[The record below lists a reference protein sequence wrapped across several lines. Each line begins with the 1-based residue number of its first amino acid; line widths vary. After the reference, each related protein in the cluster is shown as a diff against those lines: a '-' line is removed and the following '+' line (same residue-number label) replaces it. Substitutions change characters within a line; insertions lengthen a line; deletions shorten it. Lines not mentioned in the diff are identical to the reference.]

1 MSYRLRVNNQ
11 FLDLFPNQEISIGAD
26 YYDTTS
32 VDAIKIPFTFNTTVP
47 YTSKNI
53 NVLGYDSTSSYS
65 GIPLTEYSYEV
76 YSDSTLLSS
85 GKARILSVIINS
97 LEPVFELELKD
108 KVSEFS
114 TSLRDLKFEDI
125 YNDSFSTQVRTLS
138 TYLTSNE
145 GYNQRD
151 IEIPFIDVDNIQKT
165 TGYESR
171 QFTSWG
177 TSGKKFGLF
186 PALRVVN
193 FIDRVFSATGIS
205 YTSKF
210 VSGTSTFDASDLYI
224 LYPTYLSAEPES
236 KRESY
241 LFPFPYNVQAN
252 IDQTLFYGDIT
263 TDINGSTYN
272 GNVIPVENYKL
283 TLKDSYEPFGP
294 TNYAVSEAIISR
306 DYGDQLRTSSGVTDF
321 GDEEIGYISYGSSF
335 DATIVFNSGN
345 VSVSGLKTCLLTTE
359 AEYQDKILPHLITG
373 IDTSNATLVP
383 YVLIYESFQTASA
396 PTYKIP
402 IVDANGNKINLSVS
416 SVSENTGIDVHV
428 PGTIQPTGTIN
439 FSDFSGR
446 LDPDAEYTIN
456 GGSTYSYAIG
466 VYIDSGYITAT
477 TYMVAEVL
485 VGVTTTIRIVNQ
497 TQNVQLTQADI
508 AKQRTF
514 GYDWSLLGLKVDNAG
529 NLAAT
534 IPTDNFQFKR
544 SLMNNTSIS
553 VYNLFVD
560 IVKRFGLSLV
570 YDYQS
575 GNVILD
581 NLKDVR
587 LSTSSF
593 DSYMDTLKPYE
604 VSAGVKP
611 PKTLKLLNKENNGFY
626 DKFENGLPVGSFD
639 GVFNENGI
647 GEQSVEFIT
656 SLINPINK
664 TVCLDVFETDPI
676 LLNSGL
682 VSVNEIGDIKNEIP
696 DYDKIGLRIFHLKD
710 PDNSTTIRY
719 PVFREYNDY
728 GQKIRQVV
736 YKAFGPVKLQ
746 GYPIVSSTGNKK
758 DLRFAFANGD
768 LGEAYNYL
776 ITTERFIANEK
787 NKMSFYAAIPE
798 SVFQN
803 GDIYK
808 KKFRF
813 DKTSELF
820 IVNTLNDAKFYDG
833 YVYGKFEIIFVD

>member
-53 NVLGYDSTSSYS
+53 NVLGYDATSSYS

-76 YSDSTLLSS
+76 YNESTLLSS

-97 LEPVFELELKD
+97 VEPIFELELKD

-114 TSLRDLKFEDI
+114 RLLRDLKFEDI

-151 IEIPFIDVDNIQKT
+151 IEIPFIDVDNVQKT
-165 TGYESR
+165 SGYESR

-186 PALRVVN
+186 PALRVVD
-193 FIDRVFSATGIS
+193 FIDRVFSATGVS
-205 YTSKF
+205 YTSNF
-210 VSGTSTFDASDLYI
+210 TLGTGSVDASDLYI
-224 LYPTYLSAEPES
+224 LYPTYLSAEPGS
-236 KRESY
+236 KRESL
-241 LFPFPYNVQAN
+241 LFPFPYNVQSN
-252 IDQTLFYGDIT
+252 TDQELF
-263 TDINGSTYN
+263 
-272 GNVIPVENYKL
+272 IPVEVNGNEWTTIGVDNYKL
-283 TLKDSYEPFGP
+283 IAKETYEPFGP
-294 TNYAVSEAIISR
+294 TNYSPTEAIVSR
-306 DYGDQLRTSSGVTDF
+306 EYGDQLRKSSGVTDW
-321 GDEEIGYISYGSSF
+321 GDENVGYVSYGSSF
-335 DATIVFNSGN
+335 DAKFSFISNT
-345 VSVSGLKTCLLTTE
+345 VSVSGLKTCLFSLDGDYDGQIIPEFIENFTLTSG
-359 AEYQDKILPHLITG
+359 AEFK
-373 IDTSNATLVP
+373 P
-383 YVLIYESFQTASA
+383 YVLIYESYTTSSQ

-402 IVDANGNKINLSVS
+402 LIDENGDQIVLDILSISINSDPLDFIDETSVGNQTTTFLFDDFTAS
-416 SVSENTGIDVHV
+416 IDD
-428 PGTIQPTGTIN
+428 TI
-439 FSDFSGR
+439 
-446 LDPDAEYTIN
+446 AYTIN

-466 VYIDSGYITAT
+466 VYMEGSIICTTASKGYNQDNLAFLFNTKFNR
-477 TYMVAEVL
+477 
-485 VGVTTTIRIVNQ
+485 TIGQNDIV
-497 TQNVQLTQADI
+497 
-508 AKQRTF
+508 KQRTF
-514 GYDWSLLGLKVDNAG
+514 GYDWSILGLKVDNIG

-534 IPTDNFQFKR
+534 VPNDNFQFKR

-553 VYNLFVD
+553 VYDLFVD
-560 IVKRFGLSLV
+560 VVKRFGLSLV

-575 GNVILD
+575 GDIILD

-587 LSTSSF
+587 LTTSSF

-604 VSAGVKP
+604 VSAGTKP
-611 PKTLKLLNKENNGFY
+611 PKTLKLLNKNNDGLY
-626 DKFENGLPVGSFD
+626 DKFENGLAIGSFD
-639 GVFNENGI
+639 GVFNVNGV

-664 TVCLDVFETDPI
+664 TICLDVLEIDPI
-676 LLNSGL
+676 LLNNGL
-682 VSVNEIGDIKNEIP
+682 VSVNEIGDIKNQIP
-696 DYDKIGLRIFHLKD
+696 DYDKVGLRIFYLKN
-710 PDNSTTIRY
+710 PDNTTTLRY
-719 PVFREYNDY
+719 PVFRQYNDY

-736 YKAFGPVKLQ
+736 YKPFGPVRLQ
-746 GYPIVSSTGNKK
+746 GYPIISGTGNQK
-758 DLRFAFANGD
+758 DLRFAFEDGTLGD
-768 LGEAYNYL
+768 SYNYL
-776 ITTERFIANEK
+776 VTSERFVANEK

-808 KKFRF
+808 NKFRF
-813 DKTSELF
+813 DKTSESF
-820 IVNTLNDAKFYDG
+820 IVNTLDDAKIYDG